1 MTNDQMKHNQELIR
15 RSQELNRKANA
26 VGATILAEL
35 LNLRDEDPDA
45 VRKVLS
51 SVNFRNL
58 EIYESYRKQEDAV
71 MEDWIHDATE
81 PLNETETKNKEAQ
94 HG

>member
-1 MTNDQMKHNQELIR
+1 MTNDQMRHNQELIR
-15 RSQELNRKANA
+15 RSQELNRKANS

-35 LNLRDEDPDA
+35 LNLRYNDPDA
-45 VRKVLS
+45 VRNVLS

-71 MEDWIHDATE
+71 MEEWIHDNTAE
-81 PLNETETKNKEAQ
+81 PVNN
-94 HG
+94 

>member
-1 MTNDQMKHNQELIR
+1 MTNDQRIHNQELIR
-15 RSQELNRKANA
+15 RSQELNRNANA

-51 SVNFRNL
+51 SVNYRNL

-71 MEDWIHDATE
+71 MEDWIHDNTVE
-81 PLNETETKNKEAQ
+81 VVNN
-94 HG
+94 

>member
-1 MTNDQMKHNQELIR
+1 MNNDQMIHNQELIR

-35 LNLRDEDPDA
+35 LNLRDEYPDA
-45 VRKVLS
+45 LRQVLS

-71 MEDWIHDATE
+71 MEDWIHDNTV
-81 PLNETETKNKEAQ
+81 EAVNN
-94 HG
+94 

>member
-1 MTNDQMKHNQELIR
+1 MTNDQMIHNQNLIR

-26 VGATILAEL
+26 VAATILAEL
-35 LNLRDEDPDA
+35 LTRRDEDPDA

-71 MEDWIHDATE
+71 MEDWIHDNTVE
-81 PLNETETKNKEAQ
+81 VVNS
-94 HG
+94 

>member
-1 MTNDQMKHNQELIR
+1 MTNDQMIHNQELIR
-15 RSQELNRKANA
+15 RSQELSRKANA
-26 VGATILAEL
+26 VAATILAEL

-45 VRKVLS
+45 LRQVLS

-71 MEDWIHDATE
+71 MEDWIHDSAV
-81 PLNETETKNKEAQ
+81 EAVNN
-94 HG
+94 